1 MRGARSRGGDTDD
14 SVSAR
19 NGRPAGGRVL
29 RMTGFGP
36 YVLHDLL
43 GRGGMGEVYR
53 AYDREQARW
62 VALKLLPAGVA
73 ADQGYVERFKRESY
87 AAAQL
92 NEPHVI
98 PIHRYGEIE
107 GRLYIDMR
115 LVDGID
121 LAGLIAQEGPLHPA
135 RVVRIVEQA
144 ARALDAAHA
153 RALVHR
159 DVKPSNLLVAA
170 QDFVYL
176 VDFGIAQVGGAGAA
190 PPLTADGS
198 TVGTFDYMA
207 PERLWG
213 REVDGRADVY
223 SLACVLYEALTG
235 QRPFPVDGVP
245 ALMHAHTSSPPP
257 RVTALRPDLS
267 PGWDVVVARGMA
279 KEPGERYPTC
289 GALVGDAIGVLQGV
303 VPGHVP
309 VPVVPSAHPTHV
321 PGPVVAPPTH
331 VPPAASASGWPP
343 AATQTPPRRSRGVA
357 GWLVAAV
364 ALVVVAVLTGV
375 LLGQSA
381 SGDDAPTGGDDAAAG
396 ATPPAPEAVGP
407 SPAQES
413 TPGPGPGRAS
423 APTTESGSSPAPD
436 PRQAEGDLGLATTI
450 SSPECDSSWVVFLG
464 SAVDPDTYPEDVAVL
479 LADHPGAEYLLTEDS
494 CASLRQE
501 LDGNRIYSV
510 YEGPYP
516 DQATACA
523 ARARVGG
530 DAYVKRLDDTTPPE
544 QLWTC

>member
-1 MRGARSRGGDTDD
+1 MLH
-14 SVSAR
+14 V
-19 NGRPAGGRVL
+19 
-29 RMTGFGP
+29 TGFGP

-92 NEPHVI
+92 NDPHVI

-115 LVDGID
+115 LVEGID
-121 LAGLIAQEGPLHPA
+121 LAGLIAQEGPLPPA

-176 VDFGIAQVGGAGAA
+176 VDFGIAQVGGTGAA

-207 PERLWG
+207 PERLRG

-279 KEPGERYPTC
+279 KDPGERYPTC

-303 VPGHVP
+303 VPGHAP
-309 VPVVPSAHPTHV
+309 VTVVPPAPPTHV
-321 PGPVVAPPTH
+321 PGPAVAPPTH
-331 VPPAASASGWPP
+331 VPPAVPASGWPP
-343 AATQTPPRRSRGVA
+343 AATQPPPRRSRGVA

-381 SGDDAPTGGDDAAAG
+381 SGDDAPTGDDAAAG
-396 ATPPAPEAVGP
+396 ATPPAAEAVAP

-423 APTTESGSSPAPD
+423 APTTGPGSTPAPD
-436 PRQAEGDLGLATTI
+436 PQQAEGDLGLATTI

-479 LADHPGAEYLLTEDS
+479 LAEHPGAEYLLTEDS

-516 DQATACA
+516 DRATACA